1 MPIKIKN
8 GLLFVQPPARMTPRT
23 IENTR
28 EPDETVCRPDDDE
41 VLPFFSP
48 SPFEGKTC
56 FENTEKKR

>member
-8 GLLFVQPPARMTPRT
+8 GLLFVQPPARKTPRT

-41 VLPFFSP
+41 VLPFFP
-48 SPFEGKTC
+48 LNLLRERLVLKIQK
-56 FENTEKKR
+56 KKR